1 MIGNLKVIEALE
13 RNAIYLSALH
23 LYSVLILFVLSQ
35 RKAVL
40 CFGVIWMY
48 ERYFIT
54 LQKVTNLK
62 WRMNII
68 LPAGKIINR
77 AVGIVHVIFI

>member
-1 MIGNLKVIEALE
+1 
-13 RNAIYLSALH
+13 
-23 LYSVLILFVLSQ
+23 
-35 RKAVL
+35 
-40 CFGVIWMY
+40 MY

-77 AVGIVHVIFI
+77 AVGIVHLIFISGTELLHHASSLVSISARLAQAFSKRAVGKIRKA